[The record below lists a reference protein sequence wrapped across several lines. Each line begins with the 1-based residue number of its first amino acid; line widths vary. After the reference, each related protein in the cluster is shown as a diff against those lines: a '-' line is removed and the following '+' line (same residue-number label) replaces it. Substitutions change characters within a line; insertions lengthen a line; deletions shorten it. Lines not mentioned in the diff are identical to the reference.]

1 MAQEITQN
9 EVQARVLEAMFDL
22 ANNADGRADCEGLA
36 QHQSLPVLRVKMAL
50 ERLETEKQVQA
61 VVLANPII
69 YTITDVGYR
78 TVEEYR
84 LAPGHNSNIPVPASD
99 RVVTLR
105 DNQQGELESLT
116 SDLLEELSKTNAVDG
131 DELLRERFLAQLSA
145 ARELVRAQSV
155 RAYLF
160 YQLVVEVL
168 SKLISTYGKVG
179 LGVAAAKLLELYV
192 EYLVKG

>member
-1 MAQEITQN
+1 MAQEITQD

-22 ANNADGRADCEGLA
+22 ANNADGRANCDGLA
-36 QHQSLPVLRVKMAL
+36 QSKSLPTLRVKMAL
-50 ERLETEKQVQA
+50 ERLEKEKKIQA
-61 VVLANPII
+61 VVFGNPTI

-84 LAPGHNSNIPVPASD
+84 LAPGHNSNVPIPASD
-99 RVVTLR
+99 RIVTLS
-105 DNQQGELESLT
+105 DNQKGELDSSA
-116 SDLLEELSKTNAVDG
+116 SDLLEELAKSNAVDG
-131 DELLRERFLAQLSA
+131 DEELRERFLAQLSA
-145 ARELVRAQSV
+145 AKELVRANSV

-168 SKLISTYGKVG
+168 SKLISTYGKTA